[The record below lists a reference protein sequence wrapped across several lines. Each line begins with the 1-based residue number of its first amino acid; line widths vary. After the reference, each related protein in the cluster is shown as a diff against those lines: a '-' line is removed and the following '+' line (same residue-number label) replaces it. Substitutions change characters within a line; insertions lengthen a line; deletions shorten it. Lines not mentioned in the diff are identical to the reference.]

1 MTNGAVIESTFL
13 TNSFYSGTGYRN
25 RRVLTNVTSS
35 YQSQRKTA
43 KMLEC
48 VFNLWPESLITQAI
62 IVGITAGFITYHIF
76 KKRPALPPGPRG
88 WPFIGNLREI
98 QKGDPLEL
106 FSTWIEKYG
115 PVITVKF
122 GTWKVVILGRI
133 DVVMEALVQKQE
145 AFAGRPQTYS
155 GDAFTAGSKDIVNG
169 QYGPRWKLHRKL
181 ASKALRQY
189 MTSDNLPRKI
199 SQSLNISTALMLEEH
214 GPIDPLPF
222 ISLAVFNI
230 LYGMCFD
237 KLCADTKDETFTFL
251 MDSLK
256 GLVENFGSGFLEDFI
271 PLLRYCPTAKFRRQ
285 LKYIAALT
293 EHIKKEMEEHKE
305 TFVYGQSRDFADAM
319 LAAQKEAID
328 EEDPALLSQI
338 TDTHV
343 VQTMGDV
350 FFAGIDTTRNTL
362 HWCLLV
368 MALNPDIQKKVQE
381 EVDSVIGRDLN
392 VSLSDRSRLPYTE
405 AVLHETM
412 RIRGIAPMGIPHETL
427 YDTSVG
433 KKVYDTSVGKKVCD
447 TSVGKKVCDTS
458 VGKKV
463 YDTSVGKKVYDTSVG
478 KKVYDT
484 SVGKKVYDTSVG
496 KKFYDTSVGKKV
508 YDTSFGKKVY
518 DTSVGK
524 KVYDTSVGKKV
535 YDTSVGKKV
544 CDTSVGKKVY
554 DTSVG
559 KKVYDTSVGKKV
571 CDTSVGKKVYHPSVG
586 KKVYDTSVGKK
597 VYDTSVGKKVCDT
610 SVGKKVY
617 DPSVGKKVYHP
628 SVGKKVYDTSVG
640 KKVYD
645 TSVGEKFYDT
655 SVGKK
660 VYDTSFG
667 KKVYDTSFGKKVYDT
682 SVGKKV
688 YDTSVGKKVY
698 DTSVGK
704 KVYDTSVGKKVCDTS
719 VGKKVYDT
727 SVGKK
732 VCDTSVGKKVYD
744 TSVGKKV
751 YDTSVGKK
759 VYDTSVGKKVY
770 DTSVGKKVYD
780 TSVGKKVYDT
790 SVGKKVYDTSVGK
803 KDYDTSV
810 GKKVYDTSVGKKVY
824 DTSVGKKVYDTSVG
838 KKVYDTS
845 VGKKVY
851 DTSVGKKVYDTS
863 VGKKVYDTS
872 VGKKVYDTSVGKK
885 VYDTSVGKKFY
896 DTSVGKKVYDTS
908 FGKKVYDT
916 SVGKKVYDTSVGGY
930 ELPKGTGVMI
940 FHQGLHFDPDQWDNV
955 NEFRPERFLDA
966 SGKMAP
972 KPKSWLPFSAGRRVC
987 LGEIIA
993 RPDLHLVLA
1002 GMMRACSVSLAPGET
1017 NDFKPAIPGFACLPR
1032 SYKVVVESRS

>member
-433 KKVYDTSVGKKVCD
+433 
-447 TSVGKKVCDTS
+447 
-458 VGKKV
+458 
-463 YDTSVGKKVYDTSVG
+463 
-478 KKVYDT
+478 
-484 SVGKKVYDTSVG
+484 
-496 KKFYDTSVGKKV
+496 
-508 YDTSFGKKVY
+508 
-518 DTSVGK
+518 
-524 KVYDTSVGKKV
+524 
-535 YDTSVGKKV
+535 
-544 CDTSVGKKVY
+544 
-554 DTSVG
+554 
-559 KKVYDTSVGKKV
+559 
-571 CDTSVGKKVYHPSVG
+571 
-586 KKVYDTSVGKK
+586 
-597 VYDTSVGKKVCDT
+597 
-610 SVGKKVY
+610 
-617 DPSVGKKVYHP
+617 
-628 SVGKKVYDTSVG
+628 
-640 KKVYD
+640 
-645 TSVGEKFYDT
+645 
-655 SVGKK
+655 
-660 VYDTSFG
+660 
-667 KKVYDTSFGKKVYDT
+667 
-682 SVGKKV
+682 
-688 YDTSVGKKVY
+688 
-698 DTSVGK
+698 
-704 KVYDTSVGKKVCDTS
+704 
-719 VGKKVYDT
+719 
-727 SVGKK
+727 
-732 VCDTSVGKKVYD
+732 
-744 TSVGKKV
+744 
-751 YDTSVGKK
+751 
-759 VYDTSVGKKVY
+759 
-770 DTSVGKKVYD
+770 
-780 TSVGKKVYDT
+780 
-790 SVGKKVYDTSVGK
+790 
-803 KDYDTSV
+803 
-810 GKKVYDTSVGKKVY
+810 
-824 DTSVGKKVYDTSVG
+824 
-838 KKVYDTS
+838 
-845 VGKKVY
+845 
-851 DTSVGKKVYDTS
+851 
-863 VGKKVYDTS
+863 
-872 VGKKVYDTSVGKK
+872 
-885 VYDTSVGKKFY
+885 
-896 DTSVGKKVYDTS
+896 
-908 FGKKVYDT
+908 
-916 SVGKKVYDTSVGGY
+916 GY